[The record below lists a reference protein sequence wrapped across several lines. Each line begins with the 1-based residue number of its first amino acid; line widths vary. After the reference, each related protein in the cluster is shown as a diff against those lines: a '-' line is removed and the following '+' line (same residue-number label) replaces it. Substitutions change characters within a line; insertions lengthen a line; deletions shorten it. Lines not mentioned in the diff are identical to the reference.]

1 MNNLIELFGNHIYKT
16 APTNPL
22 SARKKLCFAFS
33 TAGLMCKY
41 FPTKKLLPSRQFM
54 QWAAADSAITP
65 LKTGK
70 NSAIVSLYL
79 PCEILH
85 SMGIS
90 TLFPEALA
98 CYLAAARSE
107 QIFIDTA
114 EQNFVSQTMCS
125 YHKAFIGMVET
136 GVLPKPDFIIN
147 TTLACDANHLSFR
160 RAAEH
165 YNLPQYMIDVPYN
178 YSSGAVDYV
187 AKQIRDMVKAALPMY
202 DISNYNDENIDQAKK
217 DKAALNKA
225 AKALNAKRLE
235 IEKEFMK
242 PFREFKDVVTET
254 VKLIGECSAK
264 IDTVVKQNEQQY
276 KDRKK
281 ATIKTY
287 FDGLNVNLVDFNK
300 VFKSE
305 WLNKSASMKS
315 VCNEIDSIFSKVENE
330 LSTLKGFGE
339 DFDVLRTYYMDTL
352 NIASTIQYANRLKEQ
367 RERAKAAEEARIK
380 AEQEKKAAEEAQMK
394 EEAERAKQNSV
405 NPFARA
411 SQLVTNEPPSFVEQ
425 TKAQEPELLTR
436 AFTVTT
442 TRENIIALGDFMNDN
457 NIDFDKIELADT
469 LCNTDL
475 NSIVRMLEYS
485 ANLIDKTST
494 KPCEADKARQFRNM
508 IKKIQKKIEQ

>member
-165 YNLPQYMIDVPYN
+165 YNVPQYMIDVPYN

-187 AKQIRDMVKAALPMY
+187 AKQIKDMVTFIEKQGHTFDEAKLIETVEKSKQTLKNFNDILALRANRSLSDEMTSQMLSVFATHVMLGTDNALKYSNDLKTELSAVPEGKKGVRLLWVHTLPYWQDALRDLINFTDRCEIVACDMVMDAMY
-202 DISNYNDENIDQAKK
+202 CNLEETDPYRFMADRLVRNTVNGNGTNRINATLEFAKK
-217 DKAALNKA
+217 
-225 AKALNAKRLE
+225 LNANGIVWYCHWGCKQTAGLSNIAKSTFE
-235 IEKEFMK
+235 SNGF
-242 PFREFKDVVTET
+242 PT
-254 VKLIGECSAK
+254 LIL
-264 IDTVVKQNEQQY
+264 
-276 KDRKK
+276 
-281 ATIKTY
+281 
-287 FDGLNVNLVDFNK
+287 DGDGCNWNNVNDGQTV
-300 VFKSE
+300 
-305 WLNKSASMKS
+305 
-315 VCNEIDSIFSKVENE
+315 
-330 LSTLKGFGE
+330 T
-339 DFDVLRTYYMDTL
+339 RT
-352 NIASTIQYANRLKEQ
+352 
-367 RERAKAAEEARIK
+367 EA
-380 AEQEKKAAEEAQMK
+380 
-394 EEAERAKQNSV
+394 
-405 NPFARA
+405 F
-411 SQLVTNEPPSFVEQ
+411 L
-425 TKAQEPELLTR
+425 ELL
-436 AFTVTT
+436 
-442 TRENIIALGDFMNDN
+442 ENR
-457 NIDFDKIELADT
+457 K
-469 LCNTDL
+469 
-475 NSIVRMLEYS
+475 
-485 ANLIDKTST
+485 
-494 KPCEADKARQFRNM
+494 
-508 IKKIQKKIEQ
+508 

>member
-1 MNNLIELFGNHIYKT
+1 MNTQIAIQESDLELVVSEKT
-16 APTNPL
+16 LGSLTTN
-22 SARKKLCFAFS
+22 
-33 TAGLMCKY
+33 
-41 FPTKKLLPSRQFM
+41 
-54 QWAAADSAITP
+54 AI
-65 LKTGK
+65 
-70 NSAIVSLYL
+70 
-79 PCEILH
+79 
-85 SMGIS
+85 
-90 TLFPEALA
+90 
-98 CYLAAARSE
+98 
-107 QIFIDTA
+107 
-114 EQNFVSQTMCS
+114 
-125 YHKAFIGMVET
+125 
-136 GVLPKPDFIIN
+136 
-147 TTLACDANHLSFR
+147 
-160 RAAEH
+160 
-165 YNLPQYMIDVPYN
+165 
-178 YSSGAVDYV
+178 
-187 AKQIRDMVKAALPMY
+187 QIRDMVKSALPMY
-202 DISNYNDENIDQAKK
+202 DITNYNDENIDQAKK

-242 PFREFKDVVTET
+242 PFGEFKEVVNET

-276 KDRKK
+276 KDKKK

-287 FDGLNVNLVDFNK
+287 FDGLNVNLLDFNK

-315 VCNEIDSIFSKVENE
+315 VCSDVDAIFAKVENE

-367 RERAKAAEEARIK
+367 RERAKAAEEAR
-380 AEQEKKAAEEAQMK
+380 MK
-394 EEAERAKQNSV
+394 EETERAKQNPG
-405 NPFARA
+405 NPFARI
-411 SQLVTNEPPSFVEQ
+411 SQQVTNEPPAFVEQ
-425 TKAQEPELLTR
+425 AKVQEPELLTR
-436 AFTVTT
+436 TFTVTT

-475 NSIVRMLEYS
+475 NSIVRMLEYG
-485 ANLIDKTST
+485 ANLIDKTAT

>member
-1 MNNLIELFGNHIYKT
+1 MNTQIAIQESDLELVVSEKT
-16 APTNPL
+16 LGSLTTN
-22 SARKKLCFAFS
+22 
-33 TAGLMCKY
+33 
-41 FPTKKLLPSRQFM
+41 
-54 QWAAADSAITP
+54 AI
-65 LKTGK
+65 
-70 NSAIVSLYL
+70 
-79 PCEILH
+79 
-85 SMGIS
+85 
-90 TLFPEALA
+90 
-98 CYLAAARSE
+98 
-107 QIFIDTA
+107 
-114 EQNFVSQTMCS
+114 
-125 YHKAFIGMVET
+125 
-136 GVLPKPDFIIN
+136 
-147 TTLACDANHLSFR
+147 
-160 RAAEH
+160 
-165 YNLPQYMIDVPYN
+165 
-178 YSSGAVDYV
+178 
-187 AKQIRDMVKAALPMY
+187 QIRDMVKSALPMY
-202 DISNYNDENIDQAKK
+202 DITNYNDENIDQAKK

-242 PFREFKDVVTET
+242 PFGEFKEVVNET

-276 KDRKK
+276 KDKKK

-287 FDGLNVNLVDFNK
+287 FDGLNVNLLDFNK

-315 VCNEIDSIFSKVENE
+315 VCSDVDAIFAKVENE

-367 RERAKAAEEARIK
+367 RERAKAAEEAR
-380 AEQEKKAAEEAQMK
+380 MK
-394 EEAERAKQNSV
+394 EETERAKQNPV
-405 NPFARA
+405 NPFARI
-411 SQLVTNEPPSFVEQ
+411 SQQVTNEPPAFVEQ
-425 TKAQEPELLTR
+425 AKVQEPELLTR
-436 AFTVTT
+436 TFTVTT

-475 NSIVRMLEYS
+475 NSIVRMLEYG
-485 ANLIDKTST
+485 ANLIDKTAT